1 MAELDKEQTLN
12 FLRRF
17 ARLRQEQG
25 AIDEYRALTLAADEL
40 AGGLYDARDW
50 S

>member
-1 MAELDKEQTLN
+1 MVELDKEQTLN

-17 ARLRQEQG
+17 AQGRREQG
-25 AIDEYRALTLAADEL
+25 AYDEYRALTIAADEI

-50 S
+50 I

>member
-1 MAELDKEQTLN
+1 VAELDKEQTLN

-17 ARLRQEQG
+17 AQIRRDAG
-25 AIDEYRALTLAADEL
+25 AYDEYRAVTVVADEL

-50 S
+50 N